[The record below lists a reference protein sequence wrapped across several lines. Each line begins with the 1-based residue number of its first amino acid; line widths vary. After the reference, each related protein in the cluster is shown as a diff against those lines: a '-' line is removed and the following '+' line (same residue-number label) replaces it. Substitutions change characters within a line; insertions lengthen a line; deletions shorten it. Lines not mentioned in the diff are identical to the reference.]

1 MRKRNFDEMKAM
13 VLEIADNDYEIADDF
28 DMDGFIGDMLLFV
41 GDTNPELREGIYDCI
56 GEWTDMDDVLS
67 NEQMRRIIFTC
78 IDGKHMFLGLGE
90 TECDTVFTRSFS
102 ALALYACIGEYSHED
117 NPFLTEAEIADISA
131 KVMQY
136 IDGERDCRGYVKVK
150 GWAHSIAHIADVL
163 NNLAFCVKHNG
174 IVQILSA
181 IAKLASNKEVVY
193 TALEDER
200 LANAAVGVLYASCY
214 EGDYFTVDEFCDWT
228 KESFV
233 MVERE
238 TMPDDN
244 NINANR
250 KAFIKSLYVKVIT
263 DTDLPEDEAA
273 YKQVC
278 ECLLEILTELYKD

>member
-1 MRKRNFDEMKAM
+1 MRNFDEMKSM
-13 VLEIADNDYEIADDF
+13 VLEIVSNEHEVPEGI
-28 DMDGFIGDMLLFV
+28 DMDSFIDDMLHYM
-41 GDTNPELREGIYDCI
+41 GDTDSEMREGVFECI
-56 GEWTDMDDVLS
+56 AVWAESDDGLS
-67 NEQMRRIIFTC
+67 NEQLRRIAFAC
-78 IDGKHMFLGLGE
+78 LDEKHMFFGLGE
-90 TECDTVFTRSFS
+90 TETDTVFTRSFS

-117 NPFLTEAEIADISA
+117 NPFLSEAEAAEILA

-136 IDGERDCRGYVKVK
+136 VDGERDYRGYVKDK
-150 GWAHSIAHIADVL
+150 GWAHAIAHIADVL
-163 NNLAFCVKHNG
+163 NNLAFCAKRDG

-181 IAKLASNKEVVY
+181 VAKLASNKEVVY

-200 LANAAVGVLYASCY
+200 LANAAVGLLYAGCY
-214 EGDYFTVDEFCDWT
+214 EGDYFTIDEFCNWI
-228 KESFV
+228 KESLV

-278 ECLLEILTELYKD
+278 ECLLEILTELYED